1 MLESIF
7 IATDGRSA
15 KTKSTNVA
23 KKISNASTDINSAKK
38 ELNNVDYVDLSYEI
52 DQLESMYKKNNN
64 QASEFETFASTLESM
79 VNDYI
84 SVDKECA
91 TRIKSNGK
99 NHRKNTGLAKNLALA
114 TICASFD
121 KIGNKLGDIA
131 DNVKDWAESVVDAI
145 VDGVTNLV
153 DKIVTSVIE
162 DWESY
167 FQLAEGLIQIITSVG
182 VLSAAIAAAATG
194 GGIALAIPAL
204 IASITSLYMGIDKL
218 VSSVLDISN
227 IGNIEGFEK
236 FETDGS
242 TITQIW
248 AGNNEYFNI
257 GYEVVDL
264 VAGLFTGKVLT
275 ELISPENTKY
285 LLKLF
290 GNSNYADKV
299 LDFLKYVNKASD
311 LGDKVGDVETLI
323 GVTSPL
329 LNKDK
334 DIAASLNGVVDYGCN
349 SATSSISDK
358 IYDKFTTDLVGEMLI
373 SKNLYGVLS

>member
-52 DQLESMYKKNNN
+52 NQLESMYKKNNN

-131 DNVKDWAESVVDAI
+131 DNVKDWAESVVDWF
-145 VDGVTNLV
+145 
-153 DKIVTSVIE
+153 KTSLKE
-162 DWESY
+162 DWDSY
-167 FQLAEGLIQIITSVG
+167 IQFIEGATQLFISVG
-182 VLSAAIAAAATG
+182 TLIGAIAAAATG
-194 GGIALAIPAL
+194 AGIVAAIPL
-204 IASITSLYMGIDKL
+204 LLASLVTMYTGIDKIA
-218 VSSVLDISN
+218 SSVLDIIN
-227 IGNIEGFEK
+227 VY
-236 FETDGS
+236 ETDGS
-242 TITQIW
+242 TVTKE
-248 AGNNEYFNI
+248 AVDNKLFNFV
-257 GYEVVDL
+257 YDVCDF
-264 VAGLFTGKVLT
+264 VAGAATGAGIGKLADITEAT
-275 ELISPENTKY
+275 ELFI
-285 LLKLF
+285 LLGKGDFAVKGLELINNAKKVNDI
-290 GNSNYADKV
+290 NS
-299 LDFLKYVNKASD
+299 
-311 LGDKVGDVETLI
+311 T
-323 GVTSPL
+323 
-329 LNKDK
+329 
-334 DIAASLNGVVDYGCN
+334 
-349 SATSSISDK
+349 ISDVDDVISLASNIK
-358 IYDKFTTDLVGEMLI
+358 DGNIKGIFNQSIEFLFDKFFGTSIKNSSGEFASNMI
-373 SKNLYGVLS
+373 KNNNVVGVLG